1 MIKIFEEKKLNAKSF
16 KWYPIIALQNFQYS
30 LLIALKWYWEAA
42 IEAVLQNYLNIAFFK
57 IANLQ
62 NIQLYLCSKSTKKD
76 FNFVK
81 LQTWSLHFNEKL
93 NSFVGIFWLVLVQ
106 LPNWFFVEHLSV
118 AAYVLYL
125 KEKEWK

>member
-1 MIKIFEEKKLNAKSF
+1 MIKIFEEKKLNASKFQVISHYSSS
-16 KWYPIIALQNFQYS
+16 KLSILPINS
-30 LLIALKWYWEAA
+30 
-42 IEAVLQNYLNIAFFK
+42 IEVILRSSHWRRSTKIFEYVFFK

-62 NIQLYLCSKSTKKD
+62 SIQLYLCSKSMKKD
-76 FNFVK
+76 FNSVK

-93 NSFVGIFWLVLVQ
+93 NSFAGIFWLVLVQ